1 MINLIDHYNLRE
13 LISSFSTDYD
23 KYGINFS
30 LIESPQNPYLEM
42 SDTTSVLVSCSVEVS
57 NKENGEQI
65 ILPVPLLEVPVRTS
79 MGLKIDGTNYELCS
93 LNERA
98 CGWYHSLAKNSNG
111 TMSPILELIPKH
123 GRSLKFIYKN
133 NLIYVKIG
141 SKSSSIVELGIFLKA
156 MTGKSYRQLLKEIG
170 IRNRFVS
177 STLVNEISYE
187 DSIDAVLKVLLP
199 PSSKNEGYLG
209 IPKELRDRELHNM
222 LGPKYLKLDKLS
234 RDRYNMNTSFSHRA
248 LGLEL
253 AKPVLNY
260 PLGTTLTADILSEI
274 DASGVDTI
282 FVLKNKVMY
291 ELKKYKVEDADL
303 SADEILTEVNVF
315 CNNLAGFDLFDQQF
329 DEKNRTI
336 LSLEEAIRNEI
347 SDRLVMLLDYIRSTL
362 LEKSISLSNLSLDK
376 ALPNDLKSFINKCK
390 QGFDHSQGAETTN
403 IVSFISKESK
413 VVLDYKGNTNDKM
426 ISIKASQQSMYD
438 HFHIPES
445 NKIGLVYH
453 MTMATN
459 VGKDGMV
466 YAPYLKVK
474 DGKIVDL
481 EPVYLNPRQREGR
494 FIAPWDVNLGEPL
507 VRCYHGE
514 RVITTANTNIEY
526 IEYSV
531 LQTLSLPT
539 AMIPF
544 LQFSEGKRITMGCNQ
559 NKQALTCLKSEAPLV
574 STGALCLDKHNRNV
588 ILRAVDILSDMYF
601 SNSLEGIVDYDSFI
615 DGVIELDTI
624 DNSTIGYRSYLFT
637 STYDGRTYEHSI
649 VLPFYKKGTENSAFH
664 YFLNYS
670 KEHVYAGREIVFYSN
685 SVDIKKYKRNLHI
698 NLGAQKVSDELFD
711 FDSALG
717 TNIAIAFK
725 TFGVPNMDDG
735 IVISDELLGTG
746 KLAHVKLIEF
756 KAELKNY
763 KEGVRENFGIK
774 SETSSHNKDGLPKI
788 GTYLKPRANVV
799 GITVSENGLTHER
812 FTPLGADVEGEV
824 IFTSIKGDKAYV
836 YIATI
841 ADIELGDKLSGD
853 HGNKGVIGKI
863 VPKKDMPYMEDGTIL
878 QACVNP
884 LGVPS
889 RMNLSQL
896 FVAFLGYAARMSGER
911 IVISPANPDSYDIAQ
926 DYFNKIDVTPKQLYD
941 GRTGRPF
948 RRKTSVGILYYK
960 KLFHTTKSKMNS
972 CGLPTSFNPTTGQP
986 NKGKSVSGGQ
996 KIGEMETW
1004 ALGALGANNFLQE
1017 LFSTKSDDVYS
1028 RKGLK
1033 RSLED
1038 GVAFDNSF
1046 GFNNNMTMHQVELR
1060 LLGCEIELVDNK
1072 YVYRPL
1078 LNKDIKG
1085 LQAKP
1090 LKYTKDSLQD
1100 DSIFGPSVGP
1110 ENIDRSKKAW
1120 GYIDLN
1126 CEVIHPIWIY
1136 KSVIPSVIFA
1146 YELKEKN
1153 GEIEHVPTH
1162 LGKDKIVDLID
1173 GKYFAEIRDGAVY
1186 CSKNSKLLES
1196 PSSGIKTL
1204 VSIFKIL
1211 DFNDCIKVLDR
1222 RIQKKLES
1230 PATNAQEEA
1239 FALLERKNSLQT
1251 LLDMGINGKD
1261 LIISAFPVIPRNFRF
1276 SMEGRPSNFDIYYR
1290 RLLTAC
1296 MPSNVLDPNK
1306 VYDAILKLVGLDA
1319 SKKLASDSKTKNAL
1333 EYFTGKGS
1341 DNKSKGA
1348 VREDGLSKIV
1358 CFSGRSTI
1366 IPGKVKLGH
1375 VGLPRQACYNLLRV
1389 ELPNKFRTC
1398 IPEFEDC
1405 DMDLGN
1411 LISSLEI
1418 ADYPNCQKFLK
1429 THFHLSD
1436 EEAQSVVNKCDDIVR
1451 ELLSKRAVAF
1461 GRQPTLHNKSI
1472 RGLIP
1477 IMVEGN
1483 ALVLHPLLCDE
1494 FNADFDGDQMWYAL
1508 AHDEKSIQELLTVCN
1523 PITGFYSDK
1532 DGGVSLLPSQD
1543 ILLGLYLATM
1553 LHDNVLDVCE
1563 HEKYAMENM
1572 LYYNS
1577 IESITYDL
1585 ESGFCDY
1592 SDLACLNHNGN
1603 KYISTVGR
1611 ILLNNIIPNG
1621 FTNEEYDNS
1630 LNIPYINPKNYKKLR
1645 YDGLVRKGSGSTSF
1659 TRDGV
1664 TYKYN
1669 YVSISTLVEECLKE
1683 LTPEDSL
1690 DFLDNILE
1698 FGEESCI
1705 CSGITLHLNDFLED
1719 EIKDKYIQVYN
1730 KFVNETNEL
1739 FELGLITEEDRKDS
1753 AIKASAYIVR
1763 TIKSGLLKSYPRNNN
1778 LFIIIDSG
1786 ARGNESQVMR
1796 SCGLIGTIN
1805 KSNTEQIETP
1815 ILKSF
1820 KHGLTSSDVF
1830 IMANGTRF
1838 GISAVQKDT
1847 GKVGEMTRALVF
1859 GLSGLVIT
1867 ESDCGCGFKDLKV
1880 LYGEPKTDTSVI
1892 LDKRLKQG
1900 SALYADTVNIT
1911 KQGLITADVIKYIF
1925 KHKISEVVLE
1935 DSSVFTIEYKLS
1947 KLFRSMMVNK
1957 LATDL
1962 PYLERNT
1969 LVTKKTLDYIEREQL
1984 KTIKA
1989 RTVITCESK
1998 DGICA
2003 RCYGILHNTKTLPK
2017 VGYKVGIIAGQ
2028 SIGEPATQI
2037 NLDTINAAGSGNDSA
2052 SAVNLFKSMTSG
2064 SIPTAFKKSI
2074 VAPKESFIRLQ
2085 DSGDSCI
2092 LHLEDNKHKV
2102 SKSELLVINGE
2113 KVNPGQEITKGVLD
2127 VKDIPNTIPNYI
2139 EERMFRQLITYY
2151 DIFSNSNVYIDARHF
2166 EVLVKAQ
2173 LSFVFI
2179 LSSDDDEIV
2188 AGSIQPLAKVLE
2200 SIENGH
2206 TIRYYNRPLKRFE
2219 QIVTISGPTSA
2230 ICHHDPA
2237 RAVAKISVNK
2247 VFQNDKMS
2255 LVADIMTG
2263 TNLVDGKKAKP
2274 LTPKFK
2280 DYVDDDNDIDLEVAS
2295 TSEESNFFHVQEMQ
2309 ESVVPNTLDLN
2320 SLFSDD
2326 FDLFGDNIEEESVI
2340 DIDVNESPSAEE
2352 TVIDESLKSSN
2363 IFGGG
2368 VGYDSDTMNVNE
2380 SNPSGLDKSSI
2391 FNSFVDEEVEINL
2404 DEEVTD
2410 LEEDFVPEEELEESD
2425 DFGVEIDIDLD

>member
-23 KYGINFS
+23 KYGISFS

-98 CGWYHSLAKNSNG
+98 CGWYHSLVKNSSG
-111 TMSPILELIPKH
+111 EMSPILELIPKH

-141 SKSSSIVELGIFLKA
+141 SKTSSTVELGIFLKA

-177 STLVNEISYE
+177 GTLVNEISYE
-187 DSIDAVLKVLLP
+187 DSIDAILKVLLP
-199 PSSKNEGYLG
+199 PSSKNEGYLA
-209 IPKELRDRELHNM
+209 IPKELRARELHNM
-222 LGPKYLKLDKLS
+222 LGPKYLKLDKLA
-234 RDRYNMNTSFSHRA
+234 RDRYTMNTSFSHRA

-253 AKPVLNY
+253 AKPVLQY
-260 PLGTTLTADILSEI
+260 PLGTSLTAEILEEI
-274 DASGVDTI
+274 DASDIDTL
-282 FVLKNKVMY
+282 FVLKNKSMF
-291 ELKKYKVEDADL
+291 ELKKYKVETPDL
-303 SADEILTEVNVF
+303 SGDEILTEVNVF

-336 LSLEEAIRNEI
+336 LSLEEAVRNEI
-347 SDRLVMLLDYIRSTL
+347 SDRLVVLLDYIRSTL

-376 ALPNDLKSFINKCK
+376 ALPNDLKSFLNKCK

-453 MTMATN
+453 MNMATN

-466 YAPYLKVK
+466 YAPYLKVSG
-474 DGKIVDL
+474 GKIVDL
-481 EPVYLNPRQREGR
+481 EPVYLNPRQREGK
-494 FIAPWDVNLGEPL
+494 FIAPWDVNLGDSL

-514 RVITTANTNIEY
+514 RVITTPSENIEY

-531 LQTLSLPT
+531 LQTISLPT

-574 STGALCLDKHNRNV
+574 STGALCMDRHNRNV
-588 ILRAVDILSDMYF
+588 IVRAIDILSDMYF
-601 SNSLEGIVDYDSFI
+601 SNSLEGFIDYDSFL
-615 DGVIELDTI
+615 DSVIELDTV
-624 DNSTIGYRSYLFT
+624 DNSTLGYRSYLFT
-637 STYDGRTYEHSI
+637 TTYEGKTYEHSI

-670 KEHVYAGREIVFYSN
+670 KEHVYLGREIVFYSN
-685 SVDIKKYKRNLHI
+685 SVDIKKYKNDLHV
-698 NLGAQKVSDELFD
+698 NLGAQTVSDEIFD

-717 TNIAIAFK
+717 TNILMAFK
-725 TFGVPNMDDG
+725 SFGVPNMDDG
-735 IVISDELLGTG
+735 IVICDEILGTG
-746 KLAHVKLIEF
+746 KLAHVKLVEF
-756 KAELKNY
+756 ISELKNY
-763 KEGVRENFGIK
+763 KEGVIEKFGLK

-799 GITVSENGLTHER
+799 GISVTENGLTHER
-812 FTPLGADVEGEV
+812 FTTLGADVEGEV
-824 IFTSIKGDKAYV
+824 IFTSIKGDKAHV

-863 VPKKDMPYMEDGTIL
+863 VPKKDMPYMEDGTII

-889 RMNLSQL
+889 RMNISQL
-896 FVAFLGYAARMSGER
+896 FVAFLGYAARVSNSR
-911 IVISPANPDSYDIAQ
+911 IIISPANPDSYDIAQ
-926 DYFNKIDVTPKQLYD
+926 DYFDKIDVTPKQLYD

-986 NKGKSVSGGQ
+986 NKGKSISGGQ
-996 KIGEMETW
+996 KVGEMETW
-1004 ALGALGANNFLQE
+1004 ALSALGANNFLQE

-1028 RKGLK
+1028 RKDLK
-1033 RSLED
+1033 KHLED
-1038 GVAFDNSF
+1038 GTPFDNKF
-1046 GFNNNMTMHQVELR
+1046 GLNKNMTVHQVEVR
-1060 LLGCEIELVDNK
+1060 LLGCEVELINDK

-1078 LNKDIKG
+1078 LDKDIRG
-1085 LQAKP
+1085 LQVKP

-1136 KSVIPSVIFA
+1136 KSVIPSTIFIM
-1146 YELKEKN
+1146 ELKEKDDKV
-1153 GEIEHVPTH
+1153 ESTFTH

-1173 GKYFAEIRDGAVY
+1173 GKYFTEIKDGTIY
-1186 CSKNSKLLES
+1186 CSKNAKLLET
-1196 PSSGIKTL
+1196 PTCGIKAL
-1204 VSIFKIL
+1204 VSIFKVV
-1211 DFNDCIKVLDR
+1211 DFNVSMKIINK
-1222 RIQKKLES
+1222 RIESKLES
-1230 PATNAQEEA
+1230 SGVNADEEA

-1251 LLDMGINGKD
+1251 LIDMGINAKD
-1261 LIISAFPVIPRNFRF
+1261 LIISSFPVIPRNFRF
-1276 SMEGRPSNFDIYYR
+1276 NMEGRPSNFDIYYR
-1290 RLLTAC
+1290 RLLTSC
-1296 MPSNVLDPNK
+1296 LPSNVLDPNK
-1306 VYDAILKLVGLDA
+1306 VYNNILHLVGLDA
-1319 SKKLASDSKTKNAL
+1319 SKKLASDAKTKNAL

-1341 DNKSKGA
+1341 DNKSKGL
-1348 VREDGLSKIV
+1348 VRGDALSKVV

-1366 IPGKVKLGH
+1366 IPGKIKLGY
-1375 VGLPRQACYNLLRV
+1375 VGLPRQACYNLVRV
-1389 ELPNKFRTC
+1389 ELPSKLKNE
-1398 IPEFEDC
+1398 IPIFEDC
-1405 DMDLGN
+1405 DMDLSQ
-1411 LISSLEI
+1411 LINSLEI
-1418 ADYPNCQKFLK
+1418 ADLPSCQKFLK
-1429 THFHLSD
+1429 THFHVD
-1436 EEAQSVVNKCDDIVR
+1436 EKDAQSIVNKCDDIVR
-1451 ELLSKRAVAF
+1451 ELLGSRAVAF
-1461 GRQPTLHNKSI
+1461 GRQPTLHDKSI

-1483 ALVLHPLLCDE
+1483 AIVVHPFLCDE

-1508 AHDEKSIQELLTVCN
+1508 AHDRKSIQELLTECN
-1523 PITGFYSDK
+1523 PITGFYSNK
-1532 DGGVSLLPSQD
+1532 DGSVSLLPSQD

-1553 LHDNVLDVCE
+1553 LHDNVLDVCS
-1563 HEKYAMENM
+1563 HEKYSLENM

-1577 IESITYDL
+1577 VESMTYDL
-1585 ESGFCDY
+1585 EGGFCDY
-1592 SDLACLNHNGN
+1592 SDLACLNLNGN

-1611 ILLNNIIPNG
+1611 ILLNNIVPNG
-1621 FTNEEYDNS
+1621 FTDEVYDNS
-1630 LNIPYINPKNYKKLR
+1630 LNIPYINPNNYKKLR
-1645 YDGLVRKGSGSTSF
+1645 YDGLVRKGGGSTSF
-1659 TRDGV
+1659 VRDGV
-1664 TYKYN
+1664 SYKYN
-1669 YVSISTLVEECLKE
+1669 YIAVSSLVEECLEK
-1683 LTPEDSL
+1683 LSPNDSL

-1705 CSGITLHLNDFLED
+1705 CSGITLHLDDFLEN
-1719 EIKDKYIQVYN
+1719 EIKDKYIEVYN

-1753 AIKASAYIVR
+1753 AIKASAYIVK
-1763 TIKSGLLKSYPRNNN
+1763 TIKSGLLNSYPRNNN

-1867 ESDCGCGFKDLKV
+1867 ESDCGCGYKDLKV
-1880 LYGEPKTDTSVI
+1880 MYSEPKTDTSSI
-1892 LDKRLKQG
+1892 LNKRLKQG
-1900 SALYADTVNIT
+1900 SKLYTDTINIT
-1911 KQGLITADVIKYIF
+1911 KQGLITADVIKYVF
-1925 KHKISEVVLE
+1925 KHKISEVPLE
-1935 DSSVFTIEYKLS
+1935 DSTVFTIEYKLS
-1947 KLFRSMMVNK
+1947 KLFRSMMLNK

-1962 PYLERNT
+1962 PHLERT
-1969 LVTKKTLDYIEREQL
+1969 SLITKATLDYIEQEQL

-1989 RTVITCESK
+1989 RTVITCESEE
-1998 DGICA
+1998 GICA

-2064 SIPTAFKKSI
+2064 SIPIAFKKSI
-2074 VAPKESFIRLQ
+2074 VAPSEGFIKLQ

-2092 LHLEDNKHKV
+2092 IHLDDVKHKV
-2102 SKSELLVINGE
+2102 SKSELLVIPGE

-2127 VKDIPNTIPNYI
+2127 VKDIPNTIPNFI

-2179 LSSDDDEIV
+2179 LSSDDDNIK
-2188 AGSIQPLAKVLE
+2188 AGSIQPLYRVLD
-2200 SIENGH
+2200 SIDNGH
-2206 TIRYYNRPLKRFE
+2206 CIRYFNRPLKRFE

-2237 RAVAKISVNK
+2237 KAIARICVNK
-2247 VFQNDKMS
+2247 VLQNDKMS
-2255 LVADIMTG
+2255 LVSSIMTG
-2263 TNLVDGKKAKP
+2263 TDLVDGKKAKP
-2274 LTPKFK
+2274 TPPKFK
-2280 DYVDDDNDIDLEVAS
+2280 DYVDDENDLDLEVAS
-2295 TSEESNFFHVQEMQ
+2295 TADDFNFFQVKEMQ
-2309 ESVVPNTLDLN
+2309 ESVVPKALDFSN
-2320 SLFSDD
+2320 LFQDG
-2326 FDLFGDNIEEESVI
+2326 FDLFGDNVSQEDEVSIGVSE
-2340 DIDVNESPSAEE
+2340 DVPS
-2352 TVIDESLKSSN
+2352 DDNLKSSN

-2368 VGYDSDTMNVNE
+2368 TDEEVSTANVT
-2380 SNPSGLDKSSI
+2380 PSEDNLNGSSI
-2391 FNSFVDEEVEINL
+2391 FSSIDANEIDLSIEDDIEDLEDSFVPDEGLEEEDSFVD
-2404 DEEVTD
+2404 
-2410 LEEDFVPEEELEESD
+2410 
-2425 DFGVEIDIDLD
+2425 IDIDLD